1 MLYESQRNGKPFF
14 VRRKGGEV
22 AYKVGDYVNYRKSGI
37 CIVDAIKRMDI
48 GQGRKEYFILR
59 SVYDEQTVIKLPVD
73 SPAVSLN
80 MRRVLTKGEIDD
92 IISRQGSNNH
102 QWIDD
107 YKKRATAFM
116 EILDGE
122 DRGDILWMIKALSLY
137 KINSL
142 DTNRKFGVTDDR
154 ILSRAAKM
162 IEQEFSFILGIP
174 EEEVMPYIIERSK
187 QAA

>member
-1 MLYESQRNGKPFF
+1 M
-14 VRRKGGEV
+14 
-22 AYKVGDYVNYRKSGI
+22 AYKVGDYVNYRKNGI
-37 CIVDAIKRMDI
+37 CVVDAIKRMDI
-48 GQGRKEYFILR
+48 GQGRKEYFILK
-59 SVYDEQTVIKLPVD
+59 SVYDEQTVIRLPVD
-73 SPAVSLN
+73 SPAVGLN
-80 MRRVLTKGEIDD
+80 MRRVLTKAEIDD
-92 IISRQGSNNH
+92 IISEQESKDH

-107 YKKRATAFM
+107 YKKRAATFM

-137 KINSL
+137 KISSL
-142 DTNRKFGVTDDR
+142 DANRKFGVTDDR